1 MKRLT
6 SNQKH
11 AGELRADSE
20 TNQHA
25 PSQRF
30 RAQRRVVGI
39 DHGPFHL
46 ISTVDSYHIMNK
58 HWRNEVVPFKKNGQV
73 RVSLDALTC
82 GRGFCTDIRQ
92 ILGNI
97 TYIRLHSQKG

>member
-46 ISTVDSYHIMNK
+46 ISTVDSYDIMNK
-58 HWRNEVVPFKKNGQV
+58 HWRNEVVQLKNGHV
-73 RVSLDALTC
+73 RVSLCALTC
-82 GRGFCTDIRQ
+82 ARGFCTDIRQ
-92 ILGNI
+92 ILGKI
-97 TYIRLHSQKG
+97 T

>member
-46 ISTVDSYHIMNK
+46 ISTVDSYDIMNK
-58 HWRNEVVPFKKNGQV
+58 HWRNEVVQLKKTGMCA
-73 RVSLDALTC
+73 SHYA
-82 GRGFCTDIRQ
+82 
-92 ILGNI
+92 
-97 TYIRLHSQKG
+97 H